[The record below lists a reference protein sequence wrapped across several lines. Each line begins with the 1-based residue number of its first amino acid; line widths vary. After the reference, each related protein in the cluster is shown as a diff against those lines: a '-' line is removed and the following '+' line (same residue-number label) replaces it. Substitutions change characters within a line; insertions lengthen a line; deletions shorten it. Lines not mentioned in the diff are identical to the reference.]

1 MGRLIMS
8 GETVSIELKLPRK
21 TYEKILE
28 KAREAGFNDIN
39 EFLEFVLEQLIEEE
53 EETPVFS
60 KEDEEKIKERLR
72 SLGYL

>member
-1 MGRLIMS
+1 MNS
-8 GETVSIELKLPRK
+8 EVVSIELKLPRK
-21 TYEKILE
+21 TYEKVLE

>member
-1 MGRLIMS
+1 M
-8 GETVSIELKLPRK
+8 VSIELKLPRK
-21 TYEKILE
+21 TYEKVLE

>member
-1 MGRLIMS
+1 MNSEM
-8 GETVSIELKLPRK
+8 VSIELKLPRE
-21 TYEKILE
+21 TYEKVLE

-53 EETPVFS
+53 EEAPVFS

>member
-21 TYEKILE
+21 TYEKVLE

>member
-1 MGRLIMS
+1 MNSEM
-8 GETVSIELKLPRK
+8 VSIELKLPRK
-21 TYEKILE
+21 TYEKVLE